1 LYRYKCSYELLAE
14 ALEKYYAV
22 NKKFPDN
29 VFLYR
34 DGVGEGQIP
43 VVFNQELP
51 LVRRALEDA
60 GATGTKLAFI
70 IVTKKVTLRFFQ
82 EKAGGQFDNP
92 PPGSLIDSCLTRR
105 ER

>member
-1 LYRYKCSYELLAE
+1 MKLPFFATLFSE
-14 ALEKYYAV
+14 ALEKYHAT
-22 NKKFPDN
+22 NKSFPDN

-43 VVFNQELP
+43 VVYNQELP

-60 GATGTKLAFI
+60 GATSTKLAFI
-70 IVTKKVTLRFFQ
+70 IVTKKVTLRFFE
-82 EKAGGQFDNP
+82 EKNGQFDNP